1 MSFCSQMFLKSSLQ
15 AVAILRTIM
24 EQTKIDPARPAWT
37 PTEGDIEM
45 QDLKDTFARNAAT
58 LPADFAAL
66 AALVVILFTGLSLP
80 ALF

>member
-1 MSFCSQMFLKSSLQ
+1 
-15 AVAILRTIM
+15 
-24 EQTKIDPARPAWT
+24 
-37 PTEGDIEM
+37 M

-58 LPADFAAL
+58 LPGDFAAL

>member
-1 MSFCSQMFLKSSLQ
+1 
-15 AVAILRTIM
+15 
-24 EQTKIDPARPAWT
+24 
-37 PTEGDIEM
+37 M